1 MVSTEPTRAVY
12 VAATEAE
19 SEGRVQQ
26 TGISAD
32 ARSDQETEARNDTGT
47 EEDKTTYSL
56 TSTSQVTAIL
66 NKDVTLETEEEQ
78 PECKLR
84 MRKRKRAFRAGDNFK
99 LWRPHSGRTSP
110 DGEVHAITHATTMS
124 IHARRHECTH
134 GDFRNGSY
142 TLNGY
147 DNNCEQ
153 VVQSTPHSF
162 HQLTINEETRQS
174 DPRNVSIVSTTAAA
188 LDRTELVTFTSGTT
202 DMNAFRQHYKRA
214 RAEDNTQVQDPPAK
228 RVRGT
233 TEGSTPARMEGA
245 GAARIT

>member
-1 MVSTEPTRAVY
+1 
-12 VAATEAE
+12 
-19 SEGRVQQ
+19 
-26 TGISAD
+26 
-32 ARSDQETEARNDTGT
+32 
-47 EEDKTTYSL
+47 
-56 TSTSQVTAIL
+56 
-66 NKDVTLETEEEQ
+66 
-78 PECKLR
+78 
-84 MRKRKRAFRAGDNFK
+84 
-99 LWRPHSGRTSP
+99 
-110 DGEVHAITHATTMS
+110 MS
-124 IHARRHECTH
+124 IHARRHDCTH

-153 VVQSTPHSF
+153 VVQSTPHTF
-162 HQLTINEETRQS
+162 HQLTINEETRQP

-233 TEGSTPARMEGA
+233 TVGRTTARMEGA